1 MTIMLMLTM
10 MRMRKR
16 MTAMQMKLMATQW
29 HPTTYSLQSVCELGR
44 SQHAVDNDDIVY
56 SNDYDD
62 FDDIMMQ
69 IRSIKASFVRKV
81 KNDNSDNDNDSDHN
95 KNRQSHSTHHNASG
109 NNNANDKDDN
119 TSKNPRISLSVERAS
134 LHLQCSIHQPQSC
147 ILHLPPT
154 ILHPLS
160 TILHP
165 PCSILRQLA
174 RNP

>member
-1 MTIMLMLTM
+1 MTMSMTIMLMLTM

-44 SQHAVDNDDIVY
+44 SQHAVDNDDDHDIVY

-81 KNDNSDNDNDSDHN
+81 KNDNSDNDNDHC
-95 KNRQSHSTHHNASG
+95 
-109 NNNANDKDDN
+109 NDFMIIIIVTK
-119 TSKNPRISLSVERAS
+119 I
-134 LHLQCSIHQPQSC
+134 
-147 ILHLPPT
+147 
-154 ILHPLS
+154 
-160 TILHP
+160 
-165 PCSILRQLA
+165 
-174 RNP
+174 